1 MSSIKSNIL
10 LNGIR
15 TATGLL
21 FPIITFPY
29 AARVLLPEGIGAVNF
44 LSSVISYIVLFTSL
58 GIPMYAV
65 KEVAK
70 YRDNQSERDKITVE
84 ILILSTILCLLGYVV
99 VWALAHFVPQINAQ
113 SSLFYILSLTIIFTG
128 IGADWFY
135 QGVEDFK
142 FITIRAI
149 LVRLISASSLF
160 IFVKDS
166 SDILIYGVISVGSS
180 VGNNLINFIHLRKI
194 INIKLFSIKELE
206 VSRHIKPAVEV
217 FILNLIV
224 SLYIQLNSVMLGF
237 ISGDKEV
244 GYFTAGTKIS
254 HIGLTIISSLGT
266 VLLPRCSHLIK
277 SGDIQRFKTV
287 IKKSLD
293 VTLALS
299 LPMTM
304 GLVVLAVPITMVF
317 CGQDYTDSIYVL
329 ILNAPVI
336 VFISLTNV
344 MGIQVLYPMDKTKI
358 VICSVT
364 VGTLLNLGL
373 NIWLIPICGAIG
385 TAISTLIAEFGVL
398 VYQIIAGRKYYPF
411 ALSELFNFRYMLGT
425 LAMGV
430 IVFFTVMPISND
442 ILKLLIGITEGVIVY
457 YAFLLIFKD
466 PMVTDINNYLKCSIL
481 LSRFKK

>member
-1 MSSIKSNIL
+1 M
-10 LNGIR
+10 
-15 TATGLL
+15 
-21 FPIITFPY
+21 
-29 AARVLLPEGIGAVNF
+29 
-44 LSSVISYIVLFTSL
+44 
-58 GIPMYAV
+58 
-65 KEVAK
+65 
-70 YRDNQSERDKITVE
+70 
-84 ILILSTILCLLGYVV
+84 
-99 VWALAHFVPQINAQ
+99 WALAHFVPQINAQ

-358 VICSVT
+358 VIWSVT

-385 TAISTLIAEFGVL
+385 AAISTLIAEFGVL

>member
-1 MSSIKSNIL
+1 M
-10 LNGIR
+10 
-15 TATGLL
+15 
-21 FPIITFPY
+21 
-29 AARVLLPEGIGAVNF
+29 
-44 LSSVISYIVLFTSL
+44 
-58 GIPMYAV
+58 
-65 KEVAK
+65 
-70 YRDNQSERDKITVE
+70 
-84 ILILSTILCLLGYVV
+84 
-99 VWALAHFVPQINAQ
+99 WALAHFVPQINAQ

-358 VICSVT
+358 VIWSVT

-385 TAISTLIAEFGVL
+385 AAISTLIAEFGVL
-398 VYQIIAGRKYYPF
+398 VYQIIAGRKYYPL

>member
-1 MSSIKSNIL
+1 M
-10 LNGIR
+10 
-15 TATGLL
+15 
-21 FPIITFPY
+21 
-29 AARVLLPEGIGAVNF
+29 
-44 LSSVISYIVLFTSL
+44 
-58 GIPMYAV
+58 
-65 KEVAK
+65 
-70 YRDNQSERDKITVE
+70 
-84 ILILSTILCLLGYVV
+84 
-99 VWALAHFVPQINAQ
+99 WALAHFVPQINAQ

-385 TAISTLIAEFGVL
+385 AAISTLIAEFGVL